1 MTTARIIIRKR
12 HLSAAVPGLHGAGV
26 ILAAGMLIFELVPAR
41 AEDRA
46 IAIEIA
52 VEEELGDEVPAD
64 QSWFG
69 ESGGEPAGD
78 AEVEGEP
85 AAGERPDLLP
95 DGEAAPE
102 PVPGAAPDMPD
113 GRDGG
118 SSSTP

>member
-1 MTTARIIIRKR
+1 MTAARVIIRKR
-12 HLSAAVPGLHGAGV
+12 CLSGAVSRLRGAGV
-26 ILAAGMLIFELVPAR
+26 ILGAGMLIFELGPAR
-41 AEDRA
+41 AGDRA

-52 VEEELGDEVPAD
+52 VDEELGDEVPAD

-85 AAGERPDLLP
+85 AAGERPGLPP
-95 DGEAAPE
+95 DGDAAPE
-102 PVPGAAPDMPD
+102 PVPGADPDAPN

-118 SSSTP
+118 SF